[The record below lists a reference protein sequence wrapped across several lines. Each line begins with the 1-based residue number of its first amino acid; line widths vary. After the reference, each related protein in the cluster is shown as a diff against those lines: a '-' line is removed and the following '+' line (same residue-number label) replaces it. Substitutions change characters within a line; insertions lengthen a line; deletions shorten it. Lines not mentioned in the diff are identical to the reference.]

1 MMFASISI
9 YIVGI
14 LCLLYYGIIVMYAG
28 FSTSFGVFWL
38 TSGLVALVFGGSI
51 RYIIKHHII
60 ISNSIKIIALVL
72 ISVSIIIFAII
83 EGAIIYQGNK
93 KPSKDIPYMIVLGAQ
108 VRGTTITKS
117 LRYRLDIAATYLKDN
132 PNTKVIVSGG
142 KGKGED
148 ITESM
153 AMKFYL
159 LGEGISIDRI
169 IEENQSTNTYENL
182 KFSKELMEQDIDKV
196 VIVTNKFHIF
206 RATSIAK
213 KTGFTEVEG
222 LGAKSDKVLSV
233 SYYVREVFAVIK
245 DKLIGNM

>member
-1 MMFASISI
+1 MVIASILI

-14 LCLLYYGIIVMYAG
+14 MCLLYYGIIIIYAG
-28 FSTSFGVFWL
+28 INTSFGVFWL
-38 TSGLVALVFGGSI
+38 IAGLLALLFATSI
-51 RYIIKHHII
+51 QYIIKHQINI
-60 ISNSIKIIALVL
+60 NNSMKIIAMVL
-72 ISVSIIIFAII
+72 ISVLFILFAII

-93 KPSKDIPYMIVLGAQ
+93 KPSEDVPYIIVLGAQ

-117 LRYRLDIAATYLKDN
+117 LRYRLDAAATYLKEN

-159 LGEGISIDRI
+159 LGEGIAIDRI

-182 KFSKELMEQDIDKV
+182 KFSKERIEQDTDKV

-213 KTGFTEVEG
+213 KIGYADVEG
-222 LGAKSDKVLSV
+222 LGAKSDKILTV
-233 SYYVREVFAVIK
+233 SYYVREAIAVIK
-245 DKLIGNM
+245 DKLMGNM